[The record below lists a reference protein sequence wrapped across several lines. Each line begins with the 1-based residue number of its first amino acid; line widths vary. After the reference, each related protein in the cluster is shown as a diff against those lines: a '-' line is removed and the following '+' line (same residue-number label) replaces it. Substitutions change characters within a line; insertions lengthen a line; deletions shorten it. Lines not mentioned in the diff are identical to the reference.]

1 MKTIIISMLFC
12 VTYLHAQTNY
22 YTTTKTFYESG
33 YTYQCDVRVSGFI
46 ALYNKSNTWNNIYP
60 VYKNTGET
68 FAQTDE
74 GVELLENDTW
84 TRSKRFSIVNEAFS
98 TSEKQRVKGHDF
110 DIIMYI
116 NSTTGTVDE
125 VNFEFYKSTPYTTIP
140 ISTFRKIETEIKKN
154 MTYQSGHRQQME
166 MTYIRQA
173 SIWLDCKILLKTV
186 VAVLHRDG
194 AK

>member
-1 MKTIIISMLFC
+1 MCIR
-12 VTYLHAQTNY
+12 
-22 YTTTKTFYESG
+22 
-33 YTYQCDVRVSGFI
+33 DR
-46 ALYNKSNTWNNIYP
+46 
-60 VYKNTGET
+60 
-68 FAQTDE
+68 
-74 GVELLENDTW
+74 NDTW

-154 MTYQSGHRQQME
+154 IWYTPTAEGKELS
-166 MTYIRQA
+166 YIYYWWAQEP
-173 SIWLDCKILLKTV
+173 K
-186 VAVLHRDG
+186 
-194 AK
+194 

>member
-1 MKTIIISMLFC
+1 MLFC

-98 TSEKQRVKGHDF
+98 TSGECCRIG
-110 DIIMYI
+110 
-116 NSTTGTVDE
+116 GC
-125 VNFEFYKSTPYTTIP
+125 
-140 ISTFRKIETEIKKN
+140 R
-154 MTYQSGHRQQME
+154 HRMQ
-166 MTYIRQA
+166 
-173 SIWLDCKILLKTV
+173 LLC
-186 VAVLHRDG
+186 HSEG
-194 AK
+194 NG